1 MAENM
6 TSCPYARWRISDI
19 LDFRGPIM
27 GSLKSPCTTSYG
39 SSIDTILGTWEG
51 SVCGNRSNQRCQH
64 TSLVTVGLS
73 YLVFHIWPISDRQRT
88 EDGRTDVGKNCISGP
103 YAGLENIMIFSKISK
118 YRKYQKY
125 HDIFDIFDIFQ
136 KMKIS
141 NKLYN
146 NGCNMLMQYL
156 MTILVTRHS

>member
-103 YAGLENIMIFSKISK
+103 YAGLENIMIFSKISN
-118 YRKYQKY
+118 YRKY
-125 HDIFDIFDIFQ
+125 HDTVLLIFSILPRKWKFR
-136 KMKIS
+136 IS
-141 NKLYN
+141 YI
-146 NGCNMLMQYL
+146 
-156 MTILVTRHS
+156 TTDVTRWCSI